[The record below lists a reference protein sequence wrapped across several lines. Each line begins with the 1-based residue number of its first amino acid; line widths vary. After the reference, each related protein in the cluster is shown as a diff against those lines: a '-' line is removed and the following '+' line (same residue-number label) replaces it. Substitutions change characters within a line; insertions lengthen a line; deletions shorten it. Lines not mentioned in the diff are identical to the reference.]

1 ESAPNNKFGGEGT
14 IPMTEARDNRLK
26 LLDAA
31 RAGDAPTVRR
41 LISVGTD
48 PNCRDIL
55 SGYTALHQ
63 AATAGHL
70 EVVRLLVEARADI
83 TDRHNT
89 VYESALAGAV
99 VAGRTDVAAYLLARG
114 ANPCERLYGDE
125 RPLAEEAEQAG
136 HTRMAELLREAL
148 SRTSRCT

>member
-1 ESAPNNKFGGEGT
+1 MPLGGGV
-14 IPMTEARDNRLK
+14 IAMAEARDNWLS

-41 LISVGTD
+41 LLSAGTN

-70 EVVRLLVEARADI
+70 EVVRLLVEAGAEI
-83 TDRHNT
+83 TDRRNT

-99 VAGRTDVAAYLLARG
+99 VAGRTEVVAYLLAHR
-114 ANPCERLYGDE
+114 ANPFERLYGDD
-125 RPLAEEAEQAG
+125 RPLLEEAQEAG
-136 HTRMAELLREAL
+136 YVQMAELLHEAL
-148 SRTSRCT
+148 RRPRRSR